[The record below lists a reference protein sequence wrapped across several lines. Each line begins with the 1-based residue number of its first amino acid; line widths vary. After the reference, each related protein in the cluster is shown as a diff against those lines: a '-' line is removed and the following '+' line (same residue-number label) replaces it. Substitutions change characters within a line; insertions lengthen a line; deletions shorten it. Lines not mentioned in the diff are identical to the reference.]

1 MGRLKARLDRLTT
14 QLLQKQG
21 DVDTMLQGNLEV
33 FQKVF
38 QMMYDRLPTE
48 EELAAEQKRLMNLKP
63 ADIVQIAEEIE
74 KIVYKRS

>member
-21 DVDTMLQGNLEV
+21 DMDTMLQGNLEV

-38 QMMYDRLPTE
+38 QMMYDRPPTE

-63 ADIVQIAEEIE
+63 ADIAQTAEEIE